1 MYSIPNSLSESATYF
16 TSHHAH
22 FGVKLNSTT
31 RGKIMK
37 HVVLM
42 LVFLITAMPAAS
54 QTPAQKLS
62 FEVASIKP
70 NKSAQPRVAVP
81 VAFLSG
87 GRFSA
92 KNASLVDVIVQVY
105 PTRRIQMQGGPDW
118 IDSETFDIVA
128 KAYDADA
135 NGGRDQMRQMV
146 QALLEDCFQLRL
158 HVEKKEMSVYALVVG
173 KDAPKLQEPKE
184 GEATGVVRGER
195 GQMTFTRMS
204 IVGLVNTM
212 ANIVRTPVVDSTG
225 LKGFYDFTL
234 DPLQFSNGV
243 ARDSYEYG
251 NAVLSAVQE
260 QLGFKIEKRKEL
272 LDITVIDHAERPSEN

>member
-1 MYSIPNSLSESATYF
+1 MQSIVFGLMSAM
-16 TSHHAH
+16 A
-22 FGVKLNSTT
+22 
-31 RGKIMK
+31 
-37 HVVLM
+37 VL
-42 LVFLITAMPAAS
+42 PAAS
-54 QTPAQKLS
+54 QTPAQKPS
-62 FEVASIKP
+62 FELASVKP

-81 VAFLSG
+81 VAFLPG
-87 GRFSA
+87 GRFTA

-128 KAYDADA
+128 KAYDPDA
-135 NGGRDQMRQMV
+135 VGRDQMRQMV
-146 QALLEDCFQLRL
+146 QALLEDRFQLRL
-158 HVEKKEMSVYALVVG
+158 HVEKKEMSIYALVVG
-173 KDAPKLQEPKE
+173 KDPPKLQEPKE

-212 ANIVRTPVVDSTG
+212 ANIVRTSVEDSTG

-234 DPLQFSNGV
+234 DPFQFSNGV
-243 ARDSYEYG
+243 PRDNYEFG